1 MDSTTALILGME
13 VGAAVGVAVVAAGA
27 ELGERSAERESRAAA
42 RQALRLTAA
51 DGFYVQFL
59 TYRLGRRRAVDVPL
73 RFERP
78 AYTSSRT
85 WGDA

>member
-1 MDSTTALILGME
+1 MDTTTALILGME
-13 VGAAVGVAVVAAGA
+13 AGAVVGLVALAAGA
-27 ELGERSAERESRAAA
+27 ELGERSGARESRAAA
-42 RQALRLTAA
+42 REALRETTA
-51 DGFYVQFL
+51 DRFYVQFL

-78 AYTSSRT
+78 MCISSRV

>member
-1 MDSTTALILGME
+1 MDTTTALILGME
-13 VGAAVGVAVVAAGA
+13 AGVAIGLVAFATGTWSA
-27 ELGERSAERESRAAA
+27 DRSADRADRAAA
-42 RQALRLTAA
+42 REALRLAAA
-51 DGFYVQFL
+51 DSFYVQFL

-78 AYTSSRT
+78 IYTSSRT

>member
-1 MDSTTALILGME
+1 MDTTTALILGTE
-13 VGAAVGVAVVAAGA
+13 AGAIVGLAALAAGA
-27 ELGERSAERESRAAA
+27 ELGERSATRQSRAAA
-42 RQALRLTAA
+42 RQALRLAAA
-51 DGFYVQFL
+51 DSFYIQFL

-78 AYTSSRT
+78 MYTSSRT